1 MQKMILL
8 LAIVL
13 SVGYSKAQG
22 CSDAGF
28 CTLGSLK
35 SNFDFEKKDSSSL
48 NEKELKNT
56 IGVGFSYGLGEDF
69 NNNFNPFLL
78 YNRKLTKH
86 LELQTKLTSAFIQG
100 NLANVNYLSD
110 IYIATNTSITL
121 KDKKPKL
128 HQQLNI
134 VAGIKIPFSTANFKK
149 NGQALPMAYQPSL
162 ATVDIIAGI
171 NYIIFGCEMNAAFQ
185 IPVAQI
191 NKNSYVKETGN
202 LTFNNEKDTF
212 ASTNLF
218 KRKPDFLFRFGYVF
232 HTKNYK
238 WLFKPNVLNII
249 HLGKDTY
256 VDTLGKRKKI
266 EDSEGYTLN
275 AAFNMT
281 YIINKHHNFELSAG
295 TPLVV
300 RKVRPDGLTRKIAVA
315 LEYHFNF

>member
-1 MQKMILL
+1 MKKILL
-8 LAIVL
+8 FVTMAMSISLVK
-13 SVGYSKAQG
+13 SQG

-35 SNFDFEKKDSSSL
+35 SNFDFEKKDSSTM

-56 IGVGFSYGLGEDF
+56 VGVGFSYGLGEDF
-69 NNNFNPFLL
+69 NNNFNPFLI

-86 LELQTKLTSAFIQG
+86 VELQTKLTSAFIQG
-100 NLANVNYLSD
+100 KIANVNYISD
-110 IYIATNTSITL
+110 IYIATNISITL

-128 HQQLNI
+128 HQRLNLI
-134 VAGIKIPFSTANFKK
+134 GGVKIPFSVSNFKK
-149 NGQALPMAYQPSL
+149 NGVALPLAYQPSL
-162 ATVDIIAGI
+162 GTVDIIVGV
-171 NYIIFGCEMNAAFQ
+171 NYIVYGFEINGAFQ

-191 NKNSYVKETGN
+191 NKNSYFKEYSNFTY
-202 LTFNNEKDTF
+202 NNDKDSF

-218 KRKPDFLFRFGYVF
+218 KRKPDFLFRFAYVF

-238 WLFKPNVLNII
+238 WLFKPNVLNIV

-256 VDTLGKRKKI
+256 VDIYGKKQKI
-266 EDSEGYTLN
+266 EGSQGYTLN
-275 AAFNMT
+275 AAFNIT
-281 YIINKHHNFELSAG
+281 YLINKHHNLELSAG

-300 RKVRPDGLTRKIAVA
+300 RKVRPDGLTRKVAVA

>member
-1 MQKMILL
+1 MQRIILL
-8 LAIVL
+8 LTIVF
-13 SVGYSKAQG
+13 SAGYANAQG

-35 SNFDFEKKDSSSL
+35 SNFDFEKKDSTAIK
-48 NEKELKNT
+48 EKELKNT
-56 IGVGFSYGLGEDF
+56 IGIGFSYGLGEDF
-69 NNNFNPFLL
+69 NNNFNPFLI

-86 LELQTKLTSAFIQG
+86 LELQTKLTSAFIKG
-100 NLANVNYLSD
+100 NVANVNYLSD
-110 IYIATNTSITL
+110 IYIATNTSIFI

-128 HQQLNI
+128 QQRLNI
-134 VAGIKIPFSTANFKK
+134 IAGIKIPFSTATFKK

-162 ATVDIIAGI
+162 ATVDIIVGV
-171 NYIIFGCEMNAAFQ
+171 NYIVRGFEINGAFQ
-185 IPVAQI
+185 IPTAQI
-191 NKNSYVKETGN
+191 NKNSYFKETSSF
-202 LTFNNEKDTF
+202 TFNNGKDTF

-238 WLFKPNVLNII
+238 WLFKPNVLNIL
-249 HLGKDTY
+249 HLGQDTY
-256 VDTLGKRKKI
+256 TNLLGKKQKI
-266 EDSEGYTLN
+266 AGSQGYTLN

-281 YIINKHHNFELSAG
+281 YNINKHHNLEFSAG

-300 RKVRPDGLTRKIAVA
+300 RKVRPDGLTRKVAVA

>member
-1 MQKMILL
+1 MQRIILL

-13 SVGYSKAQG
+13 SVGYANAQG

-35 SNFDFEKKDSSSL
+35 SNFDFEKKDSFSL

-56 IGVGFSYGLGEDF
+56 IGIGFSYGLGEDK
-69 NNNFNPFLL
+69 NNNFNPFLI

-100 NLANVNYLSD
+100 KAANVNYISD
-110 IYIATNTSITL
+110 IYITTNTSITL

-128 HQQLNI
+128 HQRLNI
-134 VAGIKIPFSTANFKK
+134 IAGIKIPFSSANFKK
-149 NGQALPMAYQPSL
+149 NAQELPMAYQPSL

-171 NYIIFGCEMNAAFQ
+171 NYIVFGFEMNAAFQ
-185 IPVAQI
+185 IPTAQI
-191 NKNSYVKETGN
+191 NKNTYFKETGN
-202 LTFNNEKDTF
+202 LTFNNGKDTF
-212 ASTNLF
+212 SSTNLF
-218 KRKPDFLFRFGYVF
+218 KRKPDFLFRFGYIF

-238 WLFKPNVLNII
+238 WLFKPNLLNIV
-249 HLGKDTY
+249 HLGQDKYT
-256 VDTLGKRKKI
+256 TILGDKQKI
-266 EDSEGYTLN
+266 AGSQGYTLN

-281 YIINKHHNFELSAG
+281 YNINKHHNIEFSAG

-300 RKVRPDGLTRKIAVA
+300 RKVRPDGLTRKVAIA

>member
-1 MQKMILL
+1 MQRIILL

-13 SVGYSKAQG
+13 SVGYANAQG

-35 SNFDFEKKDSSSL
+35 SNFDFEKKDSFSL

-56 IGVGFSYGLGEDF
+56 IGIGFSYGLGEDK
-69 NNNFNPFLL
+69 NNNFNPFLI

-100 NLANVNYLSD
+100 KVANVNYISD
-110 IYIATNTSITL
+110 IYITTNTSITL

-128 HQQLNI
+128 HQRLNI
-134 VAGIKIPFSTANFKK
+134 IAGIKIPFSTANFKK
-149 NGQALPMAYQPSL
+149 NAQELPMAYQPSL

-171 NYIIFGCEMNAAFQ
+171 NYIVFGFEMNAAFQ
-185 IPVAQI
+185 IPTAQI
-191 NKNSYVKETGN
+191 NKNTYYKETGN
-202 LTFNNEKDTF
+202 LTFNNGKDTF
-212 ASTNLF
+212 SSTNLF
-218 KRKPDFLFRFGYVF
+218 KRKPDFLFRFGYIF

-238 WLFKPNVLNII
+238 WLFKPNLLNIV
-249 HLGKDTY
+249 HLGQDKYT
-256 VDTLGKRKKI
+256 TILGDKQKI
-266 EDSEGYTLN
+266 AGSQGYTLN

-281 YIINKHHNFELSAG
+281 YNINKHHNIEFSVG

-300 RKVRPDGLTRKIAVA
+300 RKVRPDGLTRKVAIA
-315 LEYHFNF
+315 LEYHFKF